1 MRTQA
6 DVCAAETDFDA
17 DEGRLTLVKRRV
29 AEVVPNFTFAD

>member
-17 DEGRLTLVKRRV
+17 DEGRLLMLQK
-29 AEVVPNFTFAD
+29 ADFDADTP